1 MKQKLSLFDGA
12 SLLIAF
18 LTVLFLTASIC
29 TIVVGGLPFLPAAFR
44 SEEVLFS
51 IRLSLV
57 TSTLSTL
64 LCFLVGIP
72 CAYALARC
80 RMPLRNFCRIVLE
93 LPLSLPYLV
102 LGLCL
107 LMMFSSEAG
116 RLLKNFGI
124 RVIFEPAGIVMA
136 QWLVN
141 IPFVVRLMRTAL
153 EELDGR
159 LEFIAGTLGASRWQ
173 RFCTITLPMC
183 RNAILMAAILTWSR
197 AIGEFGATL
206 MLVGV
211 TRMKTETLPASI
223 YLNISTGD
231 NGMAMAA
238 AIIVLGISGAALM
251 LSTLLQH
258 RAASRMEGA
267 VRP

>member
-1 MKQKLSLFDGA
+1 MSFFDGA
-12 SLLIAF
+12 SLCVAF
-18 LTVLFLTASIC
+18 LTVLFLTASLG
-29 TIVVGGLPFLPAAFR
+29 TIIVGGLPFLPGALC

-57 TSTLSTL
+57 TSTVSTL
-64 LCFLVGIP
+64 LCFVVGIP

-80 RMPLRNFCRIVLE
+80 RMPLRNVCRLVLE

-116 RLLKNFGI
+116 RMLKNFGI

-136 QWLVN
+136 QWIVN
-141 IPFVVRLMRTAL
+141 IPFVIRLMRTAL
-153 EELDGR
+153 EEMDSR

-173 RFCTITLPMC
+173 RFCTITLPLC
-183 RNAILMAAILTWSR
+183 RNSILMAAILTWSR

-238 AIIVLGISGAALM
+238 AIILLIISGTAL
-251 LSTLLQH
+251 LFSTLLQR
-258 RAASRMEGA
+258 RAASRMEGSFW
-267 VRP
+267 

>member
-1 MKQKLSLFDGA
+1 MKLKTSLFDGA
-12 SLLIAF
+12 SLIITF
-18 LTVLFLTASIC
+18 LTVLFLTASVC
-29 TIVVGGLPFLPAAFR
+29 TIIIGGLPFLPAAFR
-44 SEEVLFS
+44 SQEVLFS
-51 IRLSLV
+51 IKLSLA

-80 RMPLRNFCRIVLE
+80 RMPLRNLCRLVLE

-116 RLLKNFGI
+116 RMLKSFGI

-141 IPFVVRLMRTAL
+141 IPFVIRLMRSAL
-153 EELDGR
+153 EELDGI

-173 RFCTITLPMC
+173 RFCTITLPLC
-183 RNAILMAAILTWSR
+183 RNSILMAAILTWSR
-197 AIGEFGATL
+197 AVGEFGATL

-231 NGMAMAA
+231 NGMAMAS
-238 AIIVLGISGAALM
+238 AIILLFMSGAALM
-251 LSTLLQH
+251 LSTLL
-258 RAASRMEGA
+258 RRRTASRMEG
-267 VRP
+267 VLPS

>member
-1 MKQKLSLFDGA
+1 MKRKISLFDGA

-18 LTVLFLTASIC
+18 LTVLFLTSSIG
-29 TIVVGGLPFLPAAFR
+29 TIVIGGLPFLPAAFR

-51 IRLSLV
+51 IRLSLI

-80 RMPLRNFCRIVLE
+80 RMPLRNLCRLVLE

-107 LMMFSSEAG
+107 LMMFSSDAG
-116 RLLKNFGI
+116 RMLKLFGI
-124 RVIFEPAGIVMA
+124 RIIFEPAGIVMA
-136 QWLVN
+136 QWAVN
-141 IPFVVRLMRTAL
+141 IPFVIRLMRTAL
-153 EELDGR
+153 EELDSR

-173 RFCTITLPMC
+173 RFLTITLPLC
-183 RNAILMAAILTWSR
+183 RNSMLMAAILTWSR
-197 AIGEFGATL
+197 AMGEFGATL

-238 AIIVLGISGAALM
+238 AIILLIISGAALL
-251 LSTLLQH
+251 LSTLLQR
-258 RAASRMEGA
+258 RAASRMEEA
-267 VRP
+267 SWL

>member
-1 MKQKLSLFDGA
+1 MKQKMSLFDGA
-12 SLLIAF
+12 SLFIAF
-18 LTVLFLTASIC
+18 LTILFLTASIG
-29 TIVVGGLPFLPAAFR
+29 TIIVGGLPFLSEALR
-44 SEEVLFS
+44 SKEVLFS
-51 IRLSLV
+51 IRLSLA

-64 LCFLVGIP
+64 LCFVVGIP

-80 RMPLRNFCRIVLE
+80 RMPLRGLCRLVLE

-107 LMMFSSEAG
+107 LMMFSSGAG
-116 RLLKNFGI
+116 KMLRDFGI

-141 IPFVVRLMRTAL
+141 IPFVIRLMRTAL

-173 RFCTITLPMC
+173 RFCTITLPLC
-183 RNAILMAAILTWSR
+183 RNSMLMAAILTWSR
-197 AIGEFGATL
+197 AVGEFGATL

-231 NGMAMAA
+231 NGMAMAS
-238 AIIVLGISGAALM
+238 AIILLVLSGTALL
-251 LSTLLQH
+251 LSTLL
-258 RAASRMEGA
+258 RRRTASRMEGA
-267 VRP
+267 LRP